1 MIKLFCKLYLWAENI
16 WFKLPQ
22 KLRFLLVGGFNTVF
36 AYSILALILW
46 IFENIN
52 NSTKLGFASVLVA
65 NAALFVQYVITI
77 NVSFLTMRYYVFQSH
92 GDWKKEF
99 VKAWSVYLFLYL
111 INSPILS
118 FLMVI
123 VGLSPLVA
131 QALYLTFSTIA
142 TFILHK
148 YYSFR
153 QRTQKQKNLFLFT
166 DFSLCFATNI
176 LKKHE
181 IYDILCINVSK
192 QQRRGIIMRMFQIL
206 LVLCLT
212 VLSATSADARICFL
226 PASGTCGDYA
236 IVPCDE
242 KNTFK
247 KESDCNAAVLSYVQ
261 VCKQTVK
268 DGCWK
273 KFCKYENKAAC
284 DKEADSLSSS
294 SLHYSCSVDNDS
306 GCYYLES
313 TPCIAPSRDYHKA
326 CSGYEVSASQ
336 KTDYENDGY
345 TCSSCEKSWTDYS
358 CNSKGIVESTEG
370 SETVYS
376 CSKETNTTCYYTL
389 TESEAR
395 DYENDGYTCTDC
407 TPTTT
412 TTDDQGNSNTVEGN
426 TVYKCTK
433 TTSTTCDPEYNVPA
447 SEKADKEAE
456 GYNCDG
462 CTPTTTYW
470 EDGKDTPTNGEVVY
484 KCSMECT
491 DDMPTSQ
498 ADCQADEYYAKLN
511 DKCGNC
517 LSCKDEDANNNPQN
531 PCYGQGRSCWSEDGS
546 RYGAEADKSNCSCGN
561 VEYYKKCMTAEKCN
575 VGAISGTCTANTAAI
590 VATLTENGYY
600 KVDKTCTTSS
610 LKTLYYYAQCN
621 ATENDCMGNEPP
633 AKGLEPCESGNLET
647 GVSKVVECGGLKYI
661 PSSEMSKCVAECS
674 YEDDKAKCDAKGG
687 SFTPMCQTS
696 TGQVF
701 GKCSVGDEE

>member
-1 MIKLFCKLYLWAENI
+1 M
-16 WFKLPQ
+16 
-22 KLRFLLVGGFNTVF
+22 
-36 AYSILALILW
+36 
-46 IFENIN
+46 
-52 NSTKLGFASVLVA
+52 
-65 NAALFVQYVITI
+65 
-77 NVSFLTMRYYVFQSH
+77 
-92 GDWKKEF
+92 
-99 VKAWSVYLFLYL
+99 
-111 INSPILS
+111 
-118 FLMVI
+118 
-123 VGLSPLVA
+123 
-131 QALYLTFSTIA
+131 
-142 TFILHK
+142 
-148 YYSFR
+148 
-153 QRTQKQKNLFLFT
+153 
-166 DFSLCFATNI
+166 
-176 LKKHE
+176 
-181 IYDILCINVSK
+181 
-192 QQRRGIIMRMFQIL
+192 
-206 LVLCLT
+206 
-212 VLSATSADARICFL
+212 
-226 PASGTCGDYA
+226 
-236 IVPCDE
+236 
-242 KNTFK
+242 
-247 KESDCNAAVLSYVQ
+247 
-261 VCKQTVK
+261 
-268 DGCWK
+268 
-273 KFCKYENKAAC
+273 
-284 DKEADSLSSS
+284 
-294 SLHYSCSVDNDS
+294 
-306 GCYYLES
+306 
-313 TPCIAPSRDYHKA
+313 
-326 CSGYEVSASQ
+326 
-336 KTDYENDGY
+336 
-345 TCSSCEKSWTDYS
+345 
-358 CNSKGIVESTEG
+358 
-370 SETVYS
+370 
-376 CSKETNTTCYYTL
+376 

-531 PCYGQGRSCWSEDGS
+531 PCYGKGRSCWSEDGS

-575 VGAISGTCTANTAAI
+575 VGAISGTCTANTAAR

-621 ATENDCMGNEPP
+621 ATEKDCMGNEPP

-647 GVSKVVECGGLKYI
+647 SVSKVVECGGLKYI

>member
-1 MIKLFCKLYLWAENI
+1 
-16 WFKLPQ
+16 
-22 KLRFLLVGGFNTVF
+22 
-36 AYSILALILW
+36 
-46 IFENIN
+46 
-52 NSTKLGFASVLVA
+52 
-65 NAALFVQYVITI
+65 
-77 NVSFLTMRYYVFQSH
+77 
-92 GDWKKEF
+92 
-99 VKAWSVYLFLYL
+99 
-111 INSPILS
+111 
-118 FLMVI
+118 
-123 VGLSPLVA
+123 
-131 QALYLTFSTIA
+131 
-142 TFILHK
+142 
-148 YYSFR
+148 
-153 QRTQKQKNLFLFT
+153 
-166 DFSLCFATNI
+166 
-176 LKKHE
+176 
-181 IYDILCINVSK
+181 
-192 QQRRGIIMRMFQIL
+192 MRMFQIL

-306 GCYYLES
+306 GCYYWES

-517 LSCKDEDANNNPQN
+517 LSCKDEEANNNPQN

-575 VGAISGTCTANTAAI
+575 VGAISGTCTANTAAM
-590 VATLTENGYY
+590 VATFTENGYY

-674 YEDDKAKCDAKGG
+674 YEDDEDKCKAKGG
-687 SFTPMCQTS
+687 TFTPKCQTN
-696 TGQVF
+696 TGKVF